1 MKLGIFMGS
10 RAVDGKEMYKDL
22 GLTYSK
28 GKSRGGGVWGKLFST
43 QSGKKANKE
52 TNNFAMSRGIPRS
65 LVIWVSSGWMDTLT
79 WRYPK
84 H

>member
-28 GKSRGGGVWGKLFST
+28 GKSRGGGSGESFSAHRA
-43 QSGKKANKE
+43 GKKQTKKQ
-52 TNNFAMSRGIPRS
+52 TILQCHG
-65 LVIWVSSGWMDTLT
+65 G
-79 WRYPK
+79 YPD

>member
-1 MKLGIFMGS
+1 MGS

-28 GKSRGGGVWGKLFST
+28 GKSRGGGGGLGKAFQHTEREKSKQRNKQFCNVTGDT
-43 QSGKKANKE
+43 QITSDL
-52 TNNFAMSRGIPRS
+52 GIVR
-65 LVIWVSSGWMDTLT
+65 VDTLT